1 MQPATNQVK
10 KRTVMDFWRALEN
23 TAPGQLKDAMS
34 LYVNADMA
42 WNGPDPINRLQ
53 GADAF
58 IAGYW
63 LPLLRSFP
71 DLHRETHIFFGGR
84 SNGRIDGLLDGEMWV
99 CGTGLFS
106 GTFSRDYLDIPAS
119 GKRVSI
125 RWGEFCRLR
134 NGKVDV
140 TYLLLDLLDLM
151 QQAGFHVLP
160 PSRGKDGIYPP
171 PRASDG
177 VLMHEQD
184 AEESRYSLEHIR
196 KFIFDGLNKYDQS
209 DLKSMGMAGFF
220 HPEVKWYGPGGI
232 GACLN
237 FNEFETLHQQ
247 PWLKAFPDR
256 SVQNLDALIAEGC
269 YSGAPGWA
277 GVRATHTGDY
287 LGYPATGK
295 PLEINGL
302 DIWKREGEIYVE
314 NWVFVDMI
322 HLFRQLGVDLIG
334 RMRQQSGQHSSP

>member
-1 MQPATNQVK
+1 MQTDTNQVN

-34 LYVNADMA
+34 LYVHADMA

-99 CGTGLFS
+99 CGTGLFN
-106 GTFSRDYLDIPAS
+106 GTFSQDYLDIPAS
-119 GKRVSI
+119 GKKVSI

-140 TYLLLDLLDLM
+140 IYLLLDLLDLM

-160 PSRGKDGIYPP
+160 PGRGKDGIWPP
-171 PRASDG
+171 PRANDG
-177 VLMHEQD
+177 VLMHTQD
-184 AEESRYSLEHIR
+184 AEVSRYSLEHIR
-196 KFIFDGLNKYDQS
+196 KFIFEGLNKYDQS
-209 DLKSMGMAGFF
+209 NLKSMGMAGFF
-220 HPEVKWYGPGGI
+220 HPEVQWYGPGGI

-277 GVRATHTGDY
+277 GVKATHTGEY

-302 DIWKREGEIYVE
+302 DVWKREGEVYVE

-334 RMRQQSGQHSSP
+334 RMRQQSGQHSNP